1 MTGLLL
7 ITLAA
12 LFNSAAL
19 ICLRVA
25 GREIQWASPVLSV
38 GLHGLLMLACGL
50 LAYLM
55 AFILTIR
62 ILANHD
68 FGYAVPMFVGIQ
80 FVFSLLAAR
89 WVFNETINWVQV
101 MGALLIALGVSLLA
115 WKE

>member
-1 MTGLLL
+1 MTGLLV

-12 LFNSAAL
+12 LLNSAAL

-25 GREIQWASPVLSV
+25 GREIQWVSPVLTV
-38 GLHGLLMLACGL
+38 GLHGLLMLGCGL
-50 LAYLM
+50 LAYLT
-55 AFILTIR
+55 AFFLTIR

-80 FVFSLLAAR
+80 FIFSLLAAR

-101 MGALLIALGVSLLA
+101 AGALLIALGVSLLV